1 VTTFANRYHAAIV
14 ALACGLMAGEAGALA
29 FNLWSFR

>member
-1 VTTFANRYHAAIV
+1 VSAFIARRHSEIV

-29 FNLWSFR
+29 FNLWSLS